1 MKKLTFLIVLIT
13 STTIAFSQ
21 NDALDKYFSPQLQ
34 DENFTKVTNSS
45 KMFELLVHV
54 DAETEEEKELIETIT
69 KLSGMRILV
78 KDMVEDGFQDY
89 KNATKKISSP
99 YEVLM
104 TVDDNDE
111 DMTFYILEKDGVIAE
126 LLMVLGGQDNFMILS
141 IVGDFDVNQIA
152 KLSRNLDIE
161 GMENLQQL
169 EK

>member
-21 NDALDKYFSPQLQ
+21 NDALDKYFSTQLQ
-34 DENFTKVTNSS
+34 DENFTKVTISS

-141 IVGDFDVNQIA
+141 IVGDIDLNQIA

>member
-21 NDALDKYFSPQLQ
+21 NDALDKYFSTQLQ
-34 DENFTKVTNSS
+34 DENFTKVTISS

-111 DMTFYILEKDGVIAE
+111 DMTVYILEKDGVIAE

-141 IVGDFDVNQIA
+141 IVGDIDLNQIA